1 MTNPT
6 TSGLS
11 FDALESAYSDDL
23 IENGAWLHFVGP
35 DGEPLFIPTGQKD
48 EKQNPIK
55 VPVRARVRSM
65 LSVKYD
71 QHMDRLQ
78 TGASSRARKLKGEEA
93 RRKLLLKEMK
103 ENQPKAFAAL
113 VSELENISAGAL
125 GTVTPPESDLLHFA
139 LQPRNKV
146 WVDQVLEFAADN
158 ANFGADAEG
167 NTPGN
172 ADGADAG

>member
-1 MTNPT
+1 MTE
-6 TSGLS
+6 SAFS
-11 FDALESAYSDDL
+11 FDALESAFSEDL

-35 DGEPLFIPTGQKD
+35 DGEPLSIPTGKLD
-48 EKQNPIK
+48 ADKNPIT

-93 RRKLLLKEMK
+93 RRKLLIREMK
-103 ENQPKAFAAL
+103 ENQPKAFSAL
-113 VSELENISAGAL
+113 VAEFENISKAAL
-125 GTVTPPESDLLHFA
+125 GSVRPPESDLLHFA
-139 LQPRNKV
+139 LQPKNKV

-158 ANFGADAEG
+158 ANFGSEG
-167 NTPGN
+167 EGASPGN
-172 ADGADAG
+172 DAGADA